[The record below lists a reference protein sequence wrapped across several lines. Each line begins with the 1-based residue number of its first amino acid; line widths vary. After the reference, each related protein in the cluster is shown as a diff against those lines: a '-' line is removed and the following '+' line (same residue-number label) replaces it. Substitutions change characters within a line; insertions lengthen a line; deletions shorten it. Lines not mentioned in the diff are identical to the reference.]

1 MNKSDLPGDAKHAFV
16 QQRATPAASRTISI
30 AMCTYNGDRFL
41 REQSESILN
50 QTRLP
55 DHLIVCDDRSTDT
68 TRSLLE
74 QFARKSPFP
83 VELRFNSRNLGVTR
97 NFEQALMACRS
108 DFIALCDQ
116 DDLWHPR
123 KLERLTE
130 VLEANPQAGFAC
142 SNAELIDHRGRTLPR
157 TLWDVQKVNLPFLLE
172 QSPGNRFDY
181 LVRSNCVTGATMML
195 RKEILW
201 KYLAPIPASWIH
213 DHWLVLLCE
222 VLNVTG
228 CTTTEVL
235 TKYRLHSGQTI
246 GLKYHKW
253 FPKRASVAEKKVRFE
268 QRAQRYV
275 DLLEHLQQRIVPE
288 FPEAAI
294 WINAVQ
300 CAQQKLDERVQ
311 QAEWPWWRR
320 EWYRRWDSNR
330 RVA

>member
-1 MNKSDLPGDAKHAFV
+1 MNTSDLSGVAKHAFLR
-16 QQRATPAASRTISI
+16 QGATSATSRTISI

-55 DHLIVCDDRSTDT
+55 DHLIVCDDGSTDT

-123 KLERLTE
+123 KLQQLTQL
-130 VLEANPQAGFAC
+130 LEANPQAGFAC
-142 SNAELIDHRGRTLPR
+142 SNAELIDHHGRALPR
-157 TLWDVQKVNLPFLLE
+157 TLWDVQKVNPPFLLE
-172 QSPGNRFDY
+172 QSPSHRFDY

-201 KYLAPIPASWIH
+201 KYLTPIPASWIH

-222 VLNVTG
+222 ILNITG
-228 CTTTEVL
+228 CTTSDVL

-246 GLKYHKW
+246 GLKYKKW
-253 FPKRASVAEKKVRFE
+253 FPRRASVEEKTVRFQ
-268 QRAQRYV
+268 QRSQRYV
-275 DLLEHLQQRIVPE
+275 DLLEHLQQRILPE
-288 FPEAAI
+288 FPEATA

-300 CAQQKLDERVQ
+300 RAQQKLDERIQ

-320 EWYRRWDSNR
+320 EWNRRWGPER

>member
-55 DHLIVCDDRSTDT
+55 DHLIVCDDGSTDT

-142 SNAELIDHRGRTLPR
+142 SNAELIDRYPELCGMCRKSISPFCSSSHRGIASTI
-157 TLWDVQKVNLPFLLE
+157 W
-172 QSPGNRFDY
+172 Y
-181 LVRSNCVTGATMML
+181 AAT
-195 RKEILW
+195 
-201 KYLAPIPASWIH
+201 ASR
-213 DHWLVLLCE
+213 
-222 VLNVTG
+222 G
-228 CTTTEVL
+228 
-235 TKYRLHSGQTI
+235 R
-246 GLKYHKW
+246 
-253 FPKRASVAEKKVRFE
+253 P
-268 QRAQRYV
+268 
-275 DLLEHLQQRIVPE
+275 
-288 FPEAAI
+288 
-294 WINAVQ
+294 
-300 CAQQKLDERVQ
+300 
-311 QAEWPWWRR
+311 
-320 EWYRRWDSNR
+320 
-330 RVA
+330 